1 MDSGAVAVNPLTHDS
16 DTAWNRLKATQTV
29 RAVTPL
35 PLDTPVK
42 EDAVRF
48 VCISDT
54 HSAIERMRYPIPD
67 GDVLL
72 HAGDF
77 TKRGLAEEVDAFS
90 RFLATLPHRHKF
102 VIAGNHELSFDPA
115 TTGYSQSRARAA
127 LEEAVAMVKRRLLNC
142 SYLEDAE
149 ATACGVKVYGSPW
162 QPRFHNW
169 AFNLQRGQALLEKW
183 NRIPTNTDVLMT
195 HTPPVGHGDFCV
207 RNRHVG
213 CVELL
218 SVVQNRVRPRYHV
231 FGHIHEGHGTTTD
244 GETMFVNAA
253 ICDVRYRP
261 VNEPIIFDVPLPA
274 GVSKDHH

>member
-1 MDSGAVAVNPLTHDS
+1 MGSGAVAVNPLTHDS
-16 DTAWNRLKATQTV
+16 HTAWNRLKPTQTV

-35 PLDTPVK
+35 SLDTPVK
-42 EDAVRF
+42 DDAVRF

-102 VIAGNHELSFDPA
+102 VIAGNHELSFDPV
-115 TTGYSQSRARAA
+115 TTGYSRSRAQVE
-127 LEEAVAMVKRRLLNC
+127 LEEAVARVKQRLLNC
-142 SYLEDAE
+142 TYLEDAE
-149 ATACGVKVYGSPW
+149 ATVCGVKVYGSPW

-183 NRIPTNTDVLMT
+183 NHIPTDTDVLMT
-195 HTPPVGHGDFCV
+195 HTPPVGHGDFCIMK
-207 RNRHVG
+207 RHVG

-244 GETMFVNAA
+244 GETVFVNAA

-261 VNEPIIFDVPLPA
+261 VNKPIIFDVPLPEGA
-274 GVSKDHH
+274 SKDH